1 MSGSPLSQRNKALL
15 LSGLLLPGSGHILL
29 QRTLRGCLFALPTI
43 AAIVF
48 VLRDLM
54 ARANE
59 LADQIASGAL
69 PLDPQ
74 LIVEKVQALSAS
86 DGPAMSIAVWVLVA
100 CWIGSLVDTFIITR

>member
-15 LSGLLLPGSGHILL
+15 LSGLLLPGSGHFLL
-29 QRTLRGCLFALPTI
+29 KRALRGCLFLLPTL
-43 AAIVF
+43 AALVF
-48 VLRDLM
+48 ALRDIM

-59 LADQIASGAL
+59 LSDQIASGAL

-74 LIVEKVQALSAS
+74 LILEKVQAMSAS